1 MNYMKRAWLSV
12 TRKRGKS
19 AILFAVILI
28 LGNVIAGAIAVNQS
42 TQNVEKQIKNQLGSL
57 ATIDID
63 HEALMEN
70 SEESA
75 SMEEIQPLP
84 EELIKQIGER
94 SEVKQYDY
102 LREAMIAV
110 ENFKPYRFSPQEE
123 DENVMNVGGMLSLIH
138 LAGTNLLKP
147 LDFEEGTVNLT
158 QGRFFTEEEQRTG
171 KRVGMISEELAQ
183 ENGLAVGDTM
193 VLDGQFIDYSS
204 GEEPEKQKGND
215 YPIEIVGIFKNT
227 NLEKANEKNDNSSSS
242 FFDDSPFNRVYMP
255 NDAVKTIVEEERTGQ
270 QAAFP
275 ATDFGSDEEFF
286 TPQFILN
293 QPEDAE
299 QFKQEVTPLLP
310 NGYKVNASTDEY
322 DRVGTSMNRL
332 SQISSYV
339 VVIAVIAS
347 LIIIS
352 LIIVLFTRDRKYELG
367 IYLSLGERRKYVFAQ
382 IVLELLLIGVSAMLI
397 SLVTGNML
405 GKMVSESLLSSSML
419 EANQA
424 GVEQF
429 FVGVAGVPKIDQATI
444 NEAFRVQYTLPYI
457 IAFLVTGIVT
467 ILLSAVVPLLYILR
481 LNPKKIML

>member
-63 HEALMEN
+63 YEALMAN
-70 SEESA
+70 SEGGT

-102 LREAMIAV
+102 LREASIAV
-110 ENFKPYRFSPQEE
+110 ENLKPYRFSRQE
-123 DENVMNVGGMLSLIH
+123 DDDNVMIVGGMLSLIH

-171 KRVGMISEELAQ
+171 KRVGLISEELAQ

-242 FFDDSPFNRVYMP
+242 FFDDSPFNRIYMP

-275 ATDFGSDEEFF
+275 ATDPGSDEDFF

-382 IVLELLLIGVSAMLI
+382 IVIELLLIGISAMLI

-405 GKMVSESLLSSSML
+405 GKMVSESLLASSML

-424 GVEQF
+424 GMEQF
-429 FVGVAGVPKIDQATI
+429 FVGAPKIDQATI
-444 NEAFRVQYTLPYI
+444 NEAFRVQYTLSYV
-457 IAFLVTGIVT
+457 IAFLATGIVT

>member
-1 MNYMKRAWLSV
+1 MKRAWLSV

-63 HEALMEN
+63 YEALMAN
-70 SEESA
+70 SEGGA

-102 LREAMIAV
+102 LREASIAV
-110 ENFKPYRFSPQEE
+110 ENFKPYRFSRQE
-123 DENVMNVGGMLSLIH
+123 DDDNVMIVGGMLSLIH

-171 KRVGMISEELAQ
+171 KRVGLISEELAQ

-242 FFDDSPFNRVYMP
+242 FFDDSPFNRIYMP
-255 NDAVKTIVEEERTGQ
+255 NDAVKTIVEEERAGQ
-270 QAAFP
+270 QSAFP

-382 IVLELLLIGVSAMLI
+382 IVIELLLISISAMLI

-405 GKMVSESLLSSSML
+405 GKMVSESLLASSML

-424 GVEQF
+424 GMEQF
-429 FVGVAGVPKIDQATI
+429 FVGAPKIDQATI
-444 NEAFRVQYTLPYI
+444 NEAFRVQYTLSYV
-457 IAFLVTGIVT
+457 IAFLATGIVT
-467 ILLSAVVPLLYILR
+467 ILLSAVVPLLYIFR

>member
-57 ATIDID
+57 ATIEID
-63 HEALMEN
+63 YEKLAN
-70 SEESA
+70 SEGGT
-75 SMEEIQPLP
+75 SMEEIQPLS

-110 ENFKPYRFSPQEE
+110 DKFKPYRFRSEV
-123 DENVMNVGGMLSLIH
+123 ENENIMVSGGMDSWVYLT
-138 LAGTNLLKP
+138 GTNLLKP
-147 LDFEEGTVNLT
+147 LDFEEDTVDLT

-171 KRVGMISEELAQ
+171 KRVGLISEEMAQ
-183 ENGLAVGDTM
+183 ENGLTVGDTM
-193 VLDGQFIDYSS
+193 VLDGQFVDYSS
-204 GEEPEKQKGND
+204 GMDPEKQKGND
-215 YPIEIVGIFKNT
+215 YSIEIVGIFKNT
-227 NLEKANEKNDNSSSS
+227 SLEKANNQGQDGMASS
-242 FFDDSPFNRVYMP
+242 FAFDDRPFNRIYMP
-255 NDAVKTIVEEERTGQ
+255 NDAVKTIVEEERAGQ

-275 ATDFGSDEEFF
+275 AIDFGSDEEFF

-429 FVGVAGVPKIDQATI
+429 FVGVPKIDQATI
-444 NEAFRVQYTLPYI
+444 NEAFRVQYTLSYI
-457 IAFLVTGIVT
+457 IAFLATGIVT

>member
-1 MNYMKRAWLSV
+1 
-12 TRKRGKS
+12 
-19 AILFAVILI
+19 
-28 LGNVIAGAIAVNQS
+28 
-42 TQNVEKQIKNQLGSL
+42 
-57 ATIDID
+57 
-63 HEALMEN
+63 
-70 SEESA
+70 
-75 SMEEIQPLP
+75 
-84 EELIKQIGER
+84 
-94 SEVKQYDY
+94 
-102 LREAMIAV
+102 
-110 ENFKPYRFSPQEE
+110 
-123 DENVMNVGGMLSLIH
+123 MNVGGMLSLIH

-171 KRVGMISEELAQ
+171 KRVGLISEELAQ

-242 FFDDSPFNRVYMP
+242 FFDDSPFNRIYMP
-255 NDAVKTIVEEERTGQ
+255 NDAVKTIIEEERTGQ

-275 ATDFGSDEEFF
+275 ATDPGSDKDFF

-310 NGYKVNASTDEY
+310 NGYKVYASTDEY

-382 IVLELLLIGVSAMLI
+382 IVIELLLISISAMLI

-405 GKMVSESLLSSSML
+405 GKMVSESLLASSML

-424 GVEQF
+424 GMEQF
-429 FVGVAGVPKIDQATI
+429 FVGAPKIDQATI
-444 NEAFRVQYTLPYI
+444 NEAFRVQYTLSYV
-457 IAFLVTGIVT
+457 IAFLATGIVT

>member
-63 HEALMEN
+63 YEALMAN
-70 SEESA
+70 SEGGA

-102 LREAMIAV
+102 LREASIAV
-110 ENFKPYRFSPQEE
+110 ENFKPYRFSRQE
-123 DENVMNVGGMLSLIH
+123 DDDNVMIVGGMLSLIH

-147 LDFEEGTVNLT
+147 LDFEEGTVNLI

-171 KRVGMISEELAQ
+171 KRVGLISEELAQ

-227 NLEKANEKNDNSSSS
+227 NLEKANEKNDSSSSS
-242 FFDDSPFNRVYMP
+242 FFDDSPFNRIYMP

-275 ATDFGSDEEFF
+275 ATDPGSDKDFF

-382 IVLELLLIGVSAMLI
+382 IVIELLLIGISAMLI

-405 GKMVSESLLSSSML
+405 GKMVSESLLASSML

-424 GVEQF
+424 GMEQF
-429 FVGVAGVPKIDQATI
+429 FVGAPKIDQATI
-444 NEAFRVQYTLPYI
+444 NEAFRVQYTLSYV
-457 IAFLVTGIVT
+457 IAFLATGIVT

>member
-42 TQNVEKQIKNQLGSL
+42 TQNVEKQIKNQLGSF
-57 ATIDID
+57 ATIEID
-63 HEALMEN
+63 YEKLAN
-70 SEESA
+70 SDGSA
-75 SMEEIQPLP
+75 SMEDIQSFP

-102 LREAMIAV
+102 LREASIAV
-110 ENFKPYRFSPQEE
+110 ENFKPYRFSSKE
-123 DENVMNVGGMLSLIH
+123 DDDNVMIVGGMLSLIH

-147 LDFEEGTVNLT
+147 LDFEEDTVNLT
-158 QGRFFTEEEQRTG
+158 QGRFFNEEEQRTG
-171 KRVGMISEELAQ
+171 KRVGLISEELAQ
-183 ENGLAVGDTM
+183 ENGLTVGDTM
-193 VLDGQFIDYSS
+193 VLDGQFVDYSS
-204 GEEPEKQKGND
+204 GMDPEKQKGND

-227 NLEKANEKNDNSSSS
+227 SLEKADKKDDDPSSS
-242 FFDDSPFNRVYMP
+242 FFDESPFNRIYMP
-255 NDAVKTIVEEERTGQ
+255 NDAVKTIVEEERAGQ

-382 IVLELLLIGVSAMLI
+382 IVLELLLIGISAMLI

-429 FVGVAGVPKIDQATI
+429 FVGVPKIDQATI
-444 NEAFRVQYTLPYI
+444 NEAFRVQYTLSYI
-457 IAFLVTGIVT
+457 IAFLATGIVT

>member
-63 HEALMEN
+63 YESLMAN
-70 SEESA
+70 SEGGA

-102 LREAMIAV
+102 LREASIAV
-110 ENFKPYRFSPQEE
+110 ENFKPYRFSRQE
-123 DENVMNVGGMLSLIH
+123 DDDNVMIVGGMLSLIH

-171 KRVGMISEELAQ
+171 KRVGLISEELAQ

-204 GEEPEKQKGND
+204 GEETEKQKGND

-242 FFDDSPFNRVYMP
+242 FFDDSPFNRIYMP
-255 NDAVKTIVEEERTGQ
+255 NDAVKTIVEEERAGQ

-275 ATDFGSDEEFF
+275 ATDPGSDKDFF

-382 IVLELLLIGVSAMLI
+382 IVIELLLIGVSAMLI

-405 GKMVSESLLSSSML
+405 GKMVSESLLASSML

-424 GVEQF
+424 GMEQF
-429 FVGVAGVPKIDQATI
+429 FVGAPKIDQATI
-444 NEAFRVQYTLPYI
+444 NEAFRVQYTLSYV
-457 IAFLVTGIVT
+457 IAFLATGIVT

>member
-1 MNYMKRAWLSV
+1 MKRAWLSV

-42 TQNVEKQIKNQLGSL
+42 TQNVEKQIKNQLGSF
-57 ATIDID
+57 ATIEID
-63 HEALMEN
+63 YEKLAN
-70 SEESA
+70 SDGSA
-75 SMEEIQPLP
+75 SMEDIQSFP

-102 LREAMIAV
+102 LREASIAV
-110 ENFKPYRFSPQEE
+110 ENFKPYRFSSKE
-123 DENVMNVGGMLSLIH
+123 DDDNVMIVGGMLSLIH

-147 LDFEEGTVNLT
+147 LDFEEDTVNLT
-158 QGRFFTEEEQRTG
+158 QGRFFNEEEQRTG
-171 KRVGMISEELAQ
+171 KRVGLISEELAQ
-183 ENGLAVGDTM
+183 ENGLTVGDTM
-193 VLDGQFIDYSS
+193 VLDGQFVDYSS
-204 GEEPEKQKGND
+204 GMDPEKQKGND

-227 NLEKANEKNDNSSSS
+227 SLEKADKKDDDPSSS
-242 FFDDSPFNRVYMP
+242 FFDESPFNRIYMP
-255 NDAVKTIVEEERTGQ
+255 NDAVKTIVEEERAGQ

-382 IVLELLLIGVSAMLI
+382 IVLELLLIGISAMLI

-429 FVGVAGVPKIDQATI
+429 FVGVPKIDQATI
-444 NEAFRVQYTLPYI
+444 NEAFRVQYTLSYI
-457 IAFLVTGIVT
+457 IAFLATGIVT

>member
-63 HEALMEN
+63 YEALMAN
-70 SEESA
+70 SEGGA

-102 LREAMIAV
+102 LREASIAV
-110 ENFKPYRFSPQEE
+110 ENFKPYRFSRQE
-123 DENVMNVGGMLSLIH
+123 DDDNVMIVGGMLSLIH

-171 KRVGMISEELAQ
+171 KRVGLISEELAQ

-242 FFDDSPFNRVYMP
+242 FFDDSPFNRIYMP
-255 NDAVKTIVEEERTGQ
+255 NDAVKTIVEEERMGQ

-275 ATDFGSDEEFF
+275 ATDPGSDKDFF

-382 IVLELLLIGVSAMLI
+382 IVIELLLIGISAMLI

-405 GKMVSESLLSSSML
+405 GKMVSESLLASSML

-424 GVEQF
+424 GMEQF
-429 FVGVAGVPKIDQATI
+429 FVGAPKIDQATI
-444 NEAFRVQYTLPYI
+444 NEAFRVQYTLSYV
-457 IAFLVTGIVT
+457 IAFLATGIVT

>member
-42 TQNVEKQIKNQLGSL
+42 TQNVEKQIKNQLGSF
-57 ATIDID
+57 ATIEID
-63 HEALMEN
+63 YEKLAN
-70 SEESA
+70 SDGSA
-75 SMEEIQPLP
+75 SMEDIQSFP

-102 LREAMIAV
+102 LREASIAV
-110 ENFKPYRFSPQEE
+110 ENFKPYRFSSKE
-123 DENVMNVGGMLSLIH
+123 DDDNVMIVGGMLSLIH

-147 LDFEEGTVNLT
+147 LDFEEDTVNLT
-158 QGRFFTEEEQRTG
+158 QGRFFNEEEQRTG
-171 KRVGMISEELAQ
+171 KRVGLISEELAQ
-183 ENGLAVGDTM
+183 ENGLTVGDTM
-193 VLDGQFIDYSS
+193 VLDGQFVDYSS
-204 GEEPEKQKGND
+204 GMDPEKQKGND

-227 NLEKANEKNDNSSSS
+227 SLEKADKKDDNPSSS
-242 FFDDSPFNRVYMP
+242 FFDESPFNRIYMP
-255 NDAVKTIVEEERTGQ
+255 NDAVKTIVEEERAGQ

-382 IVLELLLIGVSAMLI
+382 IVLELLLIGISAMLI

-405 GKMVSESLLSSSML
+405 GKMVSESLLASSML

-424 GVEQF
+424 GMEQF
-429 FVGVAGVPKIDQATI
+429 FVGAPKIDQATI
-444 NEAFRVQYTLPYI
+444 NEAFRVQYTLSYV
-457 IAFLVTGIVT
+457 IAFLATGIVT

>member
-57 ATIDID
+57 ATIEID
-63 HEALMEN
+63 YEALMAN
-70 SEESA
+70 SDSGA
-75 SMEEIQPLP
+75 RMEEIQPLS

-102 LREAMIAV
+102 LRETVIAV
-110 ENFKPYRFSPQEE
+110 ENFKPYSFSPQEE
-123 DENVMNVGGMLSLIH
+123 DENVMIVGGMPSAVYLT
-138 LAGTNLLKP
+138 GTNLLQP
-147 LDFEEGTVNLT
+147 LDFEEDTVNLT
-158 QGRFFTEEEQRTG
+158 QGRFFNEEEQRTG
-171 KRVGMISEELAQ
+171 KRVGLISEELAQ
-183 ENGLAVGDTM
+183 ENGLTVGDTM
-193 VLDGQFIDYSS
+193 VLDGQFVDYSS
-204 GEEPEKQKGND
+204 GMDPEKQKGND

-227 NLEKANEKNDNSSSS
+227 SLEKADKKDDDPSSS
-242 FFDDSPFNRVYMP
+242 FFDESPFNRIYMP
-255 NDAVKTIVEEERTGQ
+255 NDAVKTIVEEERAGQ

-382 IVLELLLIGVSAMLI
+382 IVLELLLIGISAMLI

-429 FVGVAGVPKIDQATI
+429 FVGVAAVPKIDQATI

-457 IAFLVTGIVT
+457 IAFLATGIVT

>member
-63 HEALMEN
+63 YEALMAN
-70 SEESA
+70 SEGGA

-110 ENFKPYRFSPQEE
+110 DKFKPYSFRPEV
-123 DENVMNVGGMLSLIH
+123 ENENIMVSGGMDSWVYLT
-138 LAGTNLLKP
+138 GTNLLQP
-147 LDFEEGTVNLT
+147 LDFEEDTVNLT

-171 KRVGMISEELAQ
+171 KRVGLISEEVAQ
-183 ENGLAVGDTM
+183 ENGLTVGDTM

-204 GEEPEKQKGND
+204 GGDPEKQKGND

-227 NLEKANEKNDNSSSS
+227 SLEKANEKNDNSSSS
-242 FFDDSPFNRVYMP
+242 FFDDRPFNRIYMP
-255 NDAVKTIVEEERTGQ
+255 NDAVKTIVEEERAGH

-275 ATDFGSDEEFF
+275 ATDPGSDEDFF

-310 NGYKVNASTDEY
+310 NGYKVNSSTDEY

-405 GKMVSESLLSSSML
+405 GKMVSESLLTSSML
-419 EANQA
+419 EANQT
-424 GVEQF
+424 GMEQF
-429 FVGVAGVPKIDQATI
+429 FVGAPKIDQATI
-444 NEAFRVQYTLPYI
+444 NEAFRVQYTLSYV
-457 IAFLVTGIVT
+457 IAFLATGIVT

>member
-1 MNYMKRAWLSV
+1 MKRAWLSV

-63 HEALMEN
+63 YEALMAN
-70 SEESA
+70 SEGGT

-102 LREAMIAV
+102 LREASIAV
-110 ENFKPYRFSPQEE
+110 ENFKPYRFSRQE
-123 DENVMNVGGMLSLIH
+123 DDDNVMIVGGMLSLIH

-147 LDFEEGTVNLT
+147 LDFEEGTVNLI

-171 KRVGMISEELAQ
+171 KRVGLISEELAQ

-242 FFDDSPFNRVYMP
+242 FFDDSPFNRIYMP
-255 NDAVKTIVEEERTGQ
+255 NDAVKTIVEEERAGQ

-275 ATDFGSDEEFF
+275 ATDTGSDEDFF

-382 IVLELLLIGVSAMLI
+382 IVIELLLIGVSAMLI

-405 GKMVSESLLSSSML
+405 GKMVSESLLASSML

-424 GVEQF
+424 GMEQF
-429 FVGVAGVPKIDQATI
+429 FVGAPKINQAMI
-444 NEAFRVQYTLPYI
+444 NETFRVQYTLSYV
-457 IAFLVTGIVT
+457 IAFLATGIVT
-467 ILLSAVVPLLYILR
+467 ILLSAVVLLLYILR

>member
-1 MNYMKRAWLSV
+1 MKRAWLSV

-63 HEALMEN
+63 YEALMAN
-70 SEESA
+70 SEGGA

-102 LREAMIAV
+102 LREASIAV
-110 ENFKPYRFSPQEE
+110 ENFKPYRFSRQE
-123 DENVMNVGGMLSLIH
+123 DDDNVMIVGGMLSLIH

-171 KRVGMISEELAQ
+171 KRVGLISEELAQ

-204 GEEPEKQKGND
+204 GEETEKQKGND

-242 FFDDSPFNRVYMP
+242 FFDDSPFNRIYMP
-255 NDAVKTIVEEERTGQ
+255 NDAVKTIVEEERAGQ

-275 ATDFGSDEEFF
+275 ATDPGSDKDFF

-347 LIIIS
+347 LII
-352 LIIVLFTRDRKYELG
+352 
-367 IYLSLGERRKYVFAQ
+367 AQ
-382 IVLELLLIGVSAMLI
+382 IVIELLLIGVSAMLI

-405 GKMVSESLLSSSML
+405 GKMVSESLLTSSML
-419 EANQA
+419 EANQT
-424 GVEQF
+424 GMEQF
-429 FVGVAGVPKIDQATI
+429 FVGAPKIDQATI
-444 NEAFRVQYTLPYI
+444 NEAFRVQYTLSYV
-457 IAFLVTGIVT
+457 IAFLATGIVT

>member
-1 MNYMKRAWLSV
+1 MKRAWLSV

-57 ATIDID
+57 ATLEIDY
-63 HEALMEN
+63 EKLAN
-70 SEESA
+70 SDGSA

-102 LREAMIAV
+102 LRETAIAV
-110 ENFKPYRFSPQEE
+110 ENFKPYRFSPQE
-123 DENVMNVGGMLSLIH
+123 DDDDNVMIVGGMLSLIH
-138 LAGTNLLKP
+138 LVGTNLLQP
-147 LDFEEGTVNLT
+147 LDFEEDTVNLT
-158 QGRFFTEEEQRTG
+158 QGRFFNEEEQRTG
-171 KRVGMISEELAQ
+171 KRVGLISEELAQ
-183 ENGLAVGDTM
+183 ENGLTVGDTM
-193 VLDGQFIDYSS
+193 VLDGQFVDYSS
-204 GEEPEKQKGND
+204 SGDPEKQKGNE

-227 NLEKANEKNDNSSSS
+227 NLEKANENNDNSSSS
-242 FFDDSPFNRVYMP
+242 FFDDRPFNRIYMP
-255 NDAVKTIVEEERTGQ
+255 NDAVKTIVEEERAGQ

-275 ATDFGSDEEFF
+275 ATDFGSGEDYF

-382 IVLELLLIGVSAMLI
+382 IVLELLMIGVSAMLI

-429 FVGVAGVPKIDQATI
+429 FVGVPKIDQATI
-444 NEAFRVQYTLPYI
+444 NEAFRVQYTLSYI
-457 IAFLVTGIVT
+457 IAFLATGIVT

>member
-1 MNYMKRAWLSV
+1 MYVTLKKVLKDADQLNMAIGAFNTHNLEMLPAIIKAAGKQKSPVIIQTSCGTANYVGHKNLVAICKSMAEEYRVDVVLHLDHAKDFGEIRKAISAGYSSV
-12 TRKRGKS
+12 
-19 AILFAVILI
+19 
-28 LGNVIAGAIAVNQS
+28 
-42 TQNVEKQIKNQLGSL
+42 
-57 ATIDID
+57 
-63 HEALMEN
+63 
-70 SEESA
+70 
-75 SMEEIQPLP
+75 
-84 EELIKQIGER
+84 
-94 SEVKQYDY
+94 
-102 LREAMIAV
+102 
-110 ENFKPYRFSPQEE
+110 
-123 DENVMNVGGMLSLIH
+123 
-138 LAGTNLLKP
+138 
-147 LDFEEGTVNLT
+147 
-158 QGRFFTEEEQRTG
+158 
-171 KRVGMISEELAQ
+171 
-183 ENGLAVGDTM
+183 M
-193 VLDGQFIDYSS
+193 VLDGQFVDYSS
-204 GEEPEKQKGND
+204 GMDPEKQKGND

-227 NLEKANEKNDNSSSS
+227 SLEQANDQGQDGMVSS
-242 FFDDSPFNRVYMP
+242 FAFDDRPFNRIYMP
-255 NDAVKTIVEEERTGQ
+255 NDAVKTIVEEERAGQ

-457 IAFLVTGIVT
+457 IAFLATGIVT

>member
-63 HEALMEN
+63 YEALMAN
-70 SEESA
+70 SEGGT
-75 SMEEIQPLP
+75 SMEEIQPLT

-102 LREAMIAV
+102 LREASIAV
-110 ENFKPYRFSPQEE
+110 ENFKPYRFSRQE
-123 DENVMNVGGMLSLIH
+123 DDDNVMIVGGMLSLIH

-147 LDFEEGTVNLT
+147 LDFEEGTVNLI

-171 KRVGMISEELAQ
+171 KRVGLISEEVAQ

-204 GEEPEKQKGND
+204 SEEPEKQKGND

-242 FFDDSPFNRVYMP
+242 FFDDSPFNRIYMP

-270 QAAFP
+270 QTAFP
-275 ATDFGSDEEFF
+275 ATDPGSDKDFF

-382 IVLELLLIGVSAMLI
+382 IVIELLLIGISAMLI

-405 GKMVSESLLSSSML
+405 GKMVSESLLASSML

-424 GVEQF
+424 GMEQF
-429 FVGVAGVPKIDQATI
+429 FVGAPKIDQATI
-444 NEAFRVQYTLPYI
+444 NEAFRVQYTLSYV
-457 IAFLVTGIVT
+457 IAFLATGIVT

>member
-28 LGNVIAGAIAVNQS
+28 LGNVIAGTIAVNQS

-63 HEALMEN
+63 YEALMAN
-70 SEESA
+70 SEGGA

-102 LREAMIAV
+102 LREASIAV
-110 ENFKPYRFSPQEE
+110 ENFKPYRFSRQE
-123 DENVMNVGGMLSLIH
+123 DDDNVMIVGGMLSLIH

-171 KRVGMISEELAQ
+171 KRVGLISEELAQ

-242 FFDDSPFNRVYMP
+242 FFDDSPFNRIYMP

-275 ATDFGSDEEFF
+275 ATDPGSDKDFF

-382 IVLELLLIGVSAMLI
+382 IVIELLLIGISAMLI

-405 GKMVSESLLSSSML
+405 GKMVSESLLASSML

-424 GVEQF
+424 GMEQF
-429 FVGVAGVPKIDQATI
+429 FVGAPKIDQATI
-444 NEAFRVQYTLPYI
+444 NEVFRVQYTLSYV
-457 IAFLVTGIVT
+457 IAFLATGIVT